1 MPEGSGVNRSR
12 TARVVVL
19 AGLSAGVSPA
29 WCGDFVAVPWGGRV
43 EVFEVTDL
51 SSSVSSARR
60 LDAPSSAVRG
70 GRLMIEAGRPVR
82 ALGEG
87 WSLTSRVLVRADEI
101 DGVLRAID
109 DPGVV
114 VSPIAG
120 QSGWFVV
127 EAGRID
133 RAAALA
139 ALLPGVEGVGLVEMD
154 AVSPFGTRGI
164 PNDPFFGMQWHLR
177 NTALP
182 GVDIGAVDAWGLG
195 YTGAGVV
202 ICIVEGTGFQLNHPD
217 LAGNVNL
224 SLAQSSSLVSNH
236 MTNVAGIAG
245 AVGDNGQGVAGVAYN
260 AQLSQA
266 LIGSDMQTAGAL
278 LRLYN
283 DNHIK
288 NNSWGPS
295 DNGLIDPM
303 PAVIRDALIS
313 STSNGRNGLGTVF
326 VWAGGNGLTS
336 NDRVDYDP
344 YASSRYTI
352 AVGAV
357 GNDDRQA
364 SYSEPGSSLLL
375 SAYSSGGTL
384 GITTTASNSGYT
396 FTFGGTSA
404 SSPIVAGVVA
414 LMLEANPGL
423 TWRDVQHILVDS
435 VRPIDPDDER
445 WTMNGAGRLVN
456 EGYGFGMVDAP
467 AAVLLSEGWTNVGPE
482 ASVSSGVVAV
492 NEAAPD
498 NDASGIER
506 SVFIPGNVRI
516 ESVELV
522 MNVQTTMI
530 GDLEISITSPEGTR
544 SLLSRQRNNDFQ
556 DDLVG
561 TVFTSVRHWGERSAG
576 HWVVKMADRRAGAV
590 AFWQDFEL
598 RFHGESLGAGPC
610 GPVDLVEPFGILD
623 LDDISAFIIAFQS
636 GSSSADLAPP
646 FGTLNED
653 DLAAFVMHFAQG
665 CP

>member
-1 MPEGSGVNRSR
+1 M
-12 TARVVVL
+12 
-19 AGLSAGVSPA
+19 
-29 WCGDFVAVPWGGRV
+29 
-43 EVFEVTDL
+43 VFEVTDPA
-51 SSSVSSARR
+51 SSVSAARR
-60 LDAPSSAVRG
+60 LDAPASAVRG
-70 GRLMIEAGRPVR
+70 GRLMVEAGRPVR

-87 WSLTSRVLVRADEI
+87 WSLTSRILVRAEEI

-109 DPGVV
+109 DPAVV
-114 VSPIAG
+114 VIPLDG
-120 QSGWFVV
+120 LNGWFVV

-133 RAAALA
+133 RGVALA
-139 ALLPGVEGVGLVEMD
+139 SMLRAVEGVGLVEMD
-154 AVSPFGTRGI
+154 AQPPFETRGV

-177 NTALP
+177 NTSLP
-182 GVDIGAVDAWGLG
+182 GVDIGAVEAWGLG
-195 YTGAGVV
+195 YTGTGVV
-202 ICIVEGTGFQLNHPD
+202 ICIVEGTGFQLTHPD

-245 AVGDNGQGVAGVAYN
+245 AVGNNGQGVAGVAYN

-266 LIGSDMQTAGAL
+266 LIGSDMQTASAL
-278 LRLYN
+278 LRLN
-283 DNHIK
+283 NGNHIK
-288 NNSWGPS
+288 NNSWGPT

-313 STSNGRNGLGTVF
+313 STSNGRDGLGTIF

-445 WTMNGAGRLVN
+445 WVLNGSGRLVN

-467 AAVLLSEGWTNVGPE
+467 AAVLLAEGWSGVGPE
-482 ASVSSGVVAV
+482 VSASSGVVAV

-506 SVFIPGNVRI
+506 TVFISDNVRI

-530 GDLEISITSPEGTR
+530 GDLEISITSPDGTR
-544 SLLSRQRNNDFQ
+544 SLLARQRNNDFQ

-561 TVFTSVRHWGERSAG
+561 TVFTSMRHWGEQSAG
-576 HWVVKMADRRAGAV
+576 HWVVKLADRRAGAV

-610 GPVDLVEPFGILD
+610 APFDLAEPYGVLD
-623 LDDISAFIIAFQS
+623 LNDISAFIVAFQS
-636 GSSSADLAPP
+636 GSPGADLAPP

-653 DLAAFVMHFAQG
+653 DIAAFVFGFPQG

>member
-1 MPEGSGVNRSR
+1 
-12 TARVVVL
+12 
-19 AGLSAGVSPA
+19 VSPA
-29 WCGDFVAVPWGGRV
+29 WCGDLVAVPWGGRV
-43 EVFEVTDL
+43 EVFELTDP
-51 SSSVSSARR
+51 SSAVSPARR
-60 LDAPSSAVRG
+60 LDAPASARLG
-70 GRLMIEAGRPVR
+70 GPVAEAGRPARV
-82 ALGEG
+82 LEEG
-87 WSLTSRVLVRADEI
+87 WSLTSRVLVRAEEI

-114 VSPIAG
+114 VFPIEG
-120 QSGWFVV
+120 LSGWFVV
-127 EAGRID
+127 EAGRVD
-133 RAAALA
+133 RAVSLA
-139 ALLPGVEGVGLVEMD
+139 SLLPGVDGVGLVEMD
-154 AVSPFGTRGI
+154 ALSPVRTRGV
-164 PNDPFFGMQWHLR
+164 PDDTFFNMQWHLR

-182 GVDIGAVDAWGLG
+182 GVDIGAVDAWDLG
-195 YTGAGVV
+195 YTGTGVV
-202 ICIVEGTGFQLNHPD
+202 ICIVEGTGLQLNHPD
-217 LAGNVNL
+217 LVGNINL
-224 SLAQSSSLVSNH
+224 GLAQSSTLVSSH
-236 MTNVAGIAG
+236 MTSVAGIAA
-245 AVGDNGQGVAGVAYN
+245 AVGNNGQGVAGVAYN

-278 LRLYN
+278 LRLNN

-288 NNSWGPS
+288 NNSWGPT

-326 VWAGGNGLTS
+326 VWAGGNGQAS

-364 SYSEPGSSLLL
+364 GYSEPGSSLLL
-375 SAYSSGGTL
+375 SAYSNGGSL
-384 GITTTASNSGYT
+384 GITTTASNSGYS

-467 AAVLLSEGWTNVGPE
+467 AAVLLAEGWEGVGPE
-482 ASVSSGVVAV
+482 VSVSSGVIAV

-506 SVFIPGNVRI
+506 TVFIPDNVRI

-530 GDLEISITSPEGTR
+530 GDLEISITSPDGTR
-544 SLLSRQRNNDFQ
+544 SLLARQRTNDFQ
-556 DDLVG
+556 DNLVG
-561 TVFTSVRHWGERSAG
+561 TVFTSMRHWGERSAG
-576 HWVVKMADRRAGAV
+576 HWVVKLADRRTGAV
-590 AFWQDFEL
+590 AFWQDFQL

-610 GPVDLVEPFGILD
+610 GPVDLGEPYGILD
-623 LDDISAFIIAFQS
+623 LNDISAFIVAFQS

-653 DLAAFVMHFAQG
+653 DIAAFVFQFPQG